1 MDLRIFRLPSVLAVI
16 GGKFCWQ
23 APTRCPS
30 ILKRKRGSVPIIDT
44 EGVLGGSNYTSYS
57 FTQWAPTIFAD
68 VLGCTPMQTAQCAT
82 YRPLALL
89 PCSVLLLHH
98 ERALISV

>member
-1 MDLRIFRLPSVLAVI
+1 MGR
-16 GGKFCWQ
+16 
-23 APTRCPS
+23 
-30 ILKRKRGSVPIIDT
+30 
-44 EGVLGGSNYTSYS
+44 SNYTSYS

-89 PCSVLLLHH
+89 PCFMLQFYVAILCCTMNEH
-98 ERALISV
+98 

>member
-1 MDLRIFRLPSVLAVI
+1 M
-16 GGKFCWQ
+16 
-23 APTRCPS
+23 
-30 ILKRKRGSVPIIDT
+30 
-44 EGVLGGSNYTSYS
+44 LGRSNYTSYS

-68 VLGCTPMQTAQCAT
+68 VLGCTPMQTAQCAAT

-89 PCSVLLLHH
+89 PCFMLHH